1 MRRTTSP
8 LSLVLLGI
16 GTFLLVLAAM
26 LAWYVEPRAQRT
38 PIDTDVTTVFTGRGS
53 YFDAKKVE
61 TVPETNLT
69 ITRKV
74 RGDVADSEDSGR
86 AIWDVS
92 TSVDTDDTLPASDT
106 HDSFLWTV
114 ERWVTDRKTNAPV
127 HCCGETP
134 RFEGEAYLKFPFN
147 VEERAYRWW
156 DSTLGG
162 TVELAFKNT
171 RKVQGHEGYLFTGEV
186 EAVKTGTRQVPGVL
200 VGQKDRGQVLA
211 EEWYANTGIELVAD
225 KKTGRILYASIKP
238 KKTLRAPGATTGDGE
253 VVLLESS
260 TGIAFTEETQEKQV
274 ELAKADNRK
283 LRLVGVTAPAGAGGL
298 GLLLA
303 VVGSVLV
310 FRGRPEDTTVV
321 PAAAPTP
328 ESVTP

>member
-38 PIDTDVTTVFTGRGS
+38 PIDTDVTTVFTGQGS

-61 TVPETNLT
+61 TVDETKLT

-92 TSVDTDDTLPASDT
+92 TSVDTDESLPASDP
-106 HDSFLWTV
+106 HDAFQWTV

-134 RFEGEAYLKFPFN
+134 RFEGEAYLKFPFD
-147 VEERAYRWW
+147 VKQRPYRWW

-162 TVELAFKNT
+162 TVELAFKEKT
-171 RKVQGHEGYLFTGEV
+171 KVQGHEGYLFTGSV
-186 EAVKTGTRQVPGVL
+186 DPVKTGTRQVPGVL
-200 VGQKDRGQVLA
+200 VGQPARGQVHA
-211 EEWYANTGIELVAD
+211 EEWYANHGIELVAD
-225 KKTGRILYASIKP
+225 QKTGRILFASIGP
-238 KKTLRAPGATTGDGE
+238 KKTLRAPGAKSDA
-253 VVLLESS
+253 VVLLESKR
-260 TGIAFTEETQEKQV
+260 IAFTEETQKKQV
-274 ELAKADNRK
+274 ELAKADNDK
-283 LRLVGVTAPAGAGGL
+283 LQLVGVTAPAGAGGL

-303 VVGSVLV
+303 AAGLV
-310 FRGRPEDTTVV
+310 MVYRGRPVDT
-321 PAAAPTP
+321 AATPVP